1 MTVFINSHLLSEVEM
16 VCDRVAI
23 VARGRVVRDG
33 RLADL
38 LDAASLRVMLD
49 RVDDGLLEMLG
60 RIAPVANVEETTVT
74 LDAEAEAAPL
84 IAEAVI
90 GAGYRLFGLVPLHRS
105 LEDVFMQLVEELE
118 S

>member
-1 MTVFINSHLLSEVEM
+1 VIPLGT
-16 VCDRVAI
+16 
-23 VARGRVVRDG
+23 
-33 RLADL
+33 
-38 LDAASLRVMLD
+38 LD

-74 LDAEAEAAPL
+74 LEAEAEAAPL

-90 GAGYRLFGLVPLHRS
+90 GAGYRLFGLVPVHRS
-105 LEDVFMQLVEELE
+105 LEDVFMQLVEEVE